1 MINIGGKTVWIA
13 KRIQGQQVDP
23 IKANHN
29 RDSPFS
35 GGQGNQTESDTGN
48 NLGIP
53 CSQVSV
59 NVTKVS
65 EGTEDGD
72 VEDTQGATSDFGPQ
86 DDFLGVQV
94 DFGTFSLGSSNL
106 GFSFRSGSELFG
118 NDTEGEREIEDEG
131 QETTLGKVHSSSWR
145 NLLQLLTLQ
154 YQTNPRYRQR

>member
-1 MINIGGKTVWIA
+1 MQRKGE
-13 KRIQGQQVDP
+13 QVDP
-23 IKANHN
+23 TEASHHQN
-29 RDSPFS
+29 SPFS

-53 CSQVSV
+53 CSQISV

-65 EGTEDGD
+65 ESTEDGD
-72 VEDTQGATSDFGPQ
+72 VENTQGTTSDLGPQ

-94 DFGTFSLGSSNL
+94 DFGTLSLGSSNL

-131 QETTLGKVHSSSWR
+131 QGTTLGKVHISSWR
-145 NLLQLLTLQ
+145 NLLPSLTLQ
-154 YQTNPRYRQR
+154 YRTNPRYRQR